1 MALAP
6 RLELRHSQTLVMT
19 PQLQQAIRLLQLT
32 NLELT
37 DFLMEE
43 VEKNPLL
50 EFEDAS
56 FDAPV
61 EGQSASEEKPA
72 EFNRDDSSQVGTD
85 IQLQEGGSNDSQGNE
100 PLDTD
105 YDNVYNND
113 SFGEGLSGGEGLTLN
128 GQGSISGGGGSFN
141 GDDFDFQEN
150 MTAEETLRDHLELQ
164 LNTLGLPPAEQLI
177 ARHLIDM
184 VNEAGYIV
192 DDLSGL
198 AERLDCPP
206 EDVERVLALLQTFDP
221 VGVMARSLSE
231 CLALQLADLDRLDPA
246 MQAMLDNLELLARH
260 DLAALKRICGV
271 DADDLADMIGEIQ
284 QLNPKP
290 GLAYGGERV
299 QEVVPDVFL
308 RRNPKGGWL
317 IELNND
323 TLPKVLI
330 NTRYYSEISNKAMS
344 RDEKAFLG
352 DCYQSANWLV
362 KALDQR
368 ARTIL
373 RVATELVKQQEA
385 FFLHGIKYLKPLNLR
400 AIAEV
405 IEMHESTVSRVTANK
420 YMATS
425 RGVFE
430 MKYFFTSSISASGD
444 GDAHSGEAVK
454 QQIKE
459 MIDSEKPDDILSD
472 DKIVDVLRGNNIEI
486 ARRTVAKYREAL
498 KIPSSVQRRRQKNM
512 GL

>member
-1 MALAP
+1 MALTP
-6 RLELRHSQTLVMT
+6 RLELKHSQTLVMT

-37 DFLMEE
+37 DFLTEE

-50 EFEDAS
+50 EFEDAGL
-56 FDAPV
+56 DIPV
-61 EGQSASEEKPA
+61 EGQAATEEAAP
-72 EFNRDDSSQVGTD
+72 EFNRDKSSEIGTD
-85 IQLQEGGSNDSQGNE
+85 IQLQDPASHDGQGNE

-113 SFGEGLSGGEGLTLN
+113 SPGEGLSGGEGLSLN
-128 GQGSISGGGGSFN
+128 GQGSISGGSGSFN
-141 GDDFDFQEN
+141 SDDFDFQEN
-150 MTAEETLRDHLELQ
+150 MTANVTLRDHLDAQ
-164 LNTLGLPPAEQLI
+164 LSTSRLSPAETLI
-177 ARHLIDM
+177 ARYLIDM
-184 VNEAGYIV
+184 VNEAGYLV
-192 DDLSGL
+192 DDIGVI
-198 AERLDCPP
+198 AERLECPL
-206 EDVERVLALLQTFDP
+206 EDVERVLAQLQTFDP
-221 VGVMARSLSE
+221 VGVLARNLSE
-231 CLALQLADLDRLDPA
+231 CLALQLADKDRLDPA
-246 MQAMLDNLELLARH
+246 MQAMLDHLDLLAKR
-260 DLAALKRICGV
+260 DLGALKRICGV
-271 DADDLADMIGEIQ
+271 DAEDLAEMISEIQ

-290 GLAYGGERV
+290 GLAYGGESA

-308 RRNPKGGWL
+308 KRNPKGGWL
-317 IELNND
+317 IELNSD
-323 TLPKVLI
+323 TLPKVLV
-330 NTRYYSEISNKAMS
+330 NTRYYSEITNRAQGKE
-344 RDEKAFLG
+344 EKAFLA

-385 FFLHGIKYLKPLNLR
+385 FFLHGIKHLKPLNLR

-420 YMATS
+420 YLATS

-430 MKYFFTSSISASGD
+430 MKYFFTSSIAASGE

-454 QQIKE
+454 QRIKE
-459 MIDSEKPDDILSD
+459 MIDAEKPDDVLSD
-472 DKIVDVLRGNNIEI
+472 DKIVDILRGDNIDI

-498 KIPSSVQRRRQKNM
+498 KISSSVQRRRMKN
-512 GL
+512 LSR

>member
-6 RLELRHSQTLVMT
+6 RLELRQTQSLVMT

-50 EFEDAS
+50 EFEDAGLE
-56 FDAPV
+56 APV
-61 EGQSASEEKPA
+61 AGQADAEEAPA
-72 EFNRDDSSQVGTD
+72 EFNRDDSSEIGAD
-85 IQLQEGGSNDSQGNE
+85 IQLQEGAAHDAQGNE

-113 SFGEGLSGGEGLTLN
+113 SPGEGLSGGEGLTLN
-128 GQGSISGGGGSFN
+128 GQGSISGGNGSFN
-141 GDDFDFQEN
+141 SDSFDFQEN
-150 MTAEETLRDHLELQ
+150 MAANETLRDHLEAQ
-164 LNTLGLPPAEQLI
+164 LMTLGLPPGEQLI
-177 ARHLIDM
+177 ARYLIDM
-184 VNEAGYIV
+184 VNEAGYLL
-192 DDLSGL
+192 DDVAVA
-198 AERLDCPP
+198 AERLECPL
-206 EDVERVLALLQTFDP
+206 EDVKRVLSLLQTFDP
-221 VGVMARSLSE
+221 VGVMARNLSE
-231 CLALQLADLDRLDPA
+231 CLALQLADKDRLDPA
-246 MQAMLDNLELLARH
+246 MQVMIDNLELLARR
-260 DLAALKRICGV
+260 DLAALKRLCGV
-271 DADDLADMIGEIQ
+271 DSEDLSEMIGEIQ

-290 GLAYGGERV
+290 GLAFGAETA

-308 RRNPKGGWL
+308 KRNPKGGWL
-317 IELNND
+317 IELNSD
-323 TLPKVLI
+323 TLPKVLV
-330 NTRYYSEISNKAMS
+330 NTRYYSEISGKTQGK
-344 RDEKAFLG
+344 DEKAFLA

-385 FFLHGIKYLKPLNLR
+385 FFLHGVKHLKPLNLR

-430 MKYFFTSSISASGD
+430 MKYFFTSSIASSGE

-454 QQIKE
+454 QRIRE
-459 MIDSEKPDDILSD
+459 MIDAEKPGDILSD
-472 DKIVDVLRGNNIEI
+472 DKIVEILRGDNIDI
-486 ARRTVAKYREAL
+486 ARRTVAKYREAMR
-498 KIPSSVQRRRQKNM
+498 ISSSVQRRRQKNPP
-512 GL
+512 L